1 MDSAALK
8 HSTIA
13 SIAWK
18 LFEKGGRAA
27 VELAVQVV
35 MARLLAPAQFGA
47 LAVMLVFVNTGN
59 VIVQSGLNTALVQTP
74 DMDDVDCSTVFW
86 MSLALALAMY
96 AALFVCAPA
105 IEGYAAAGKIAWP
118 MRVLGLVFLLNAL
131 NSVQIAIVQRNL
143 QLHKVFR
150 ATILAVLVSGAVGVA
165 LAVLA
170 AGLWALVVQQL
181 CYALV
186 NCAAMAAQVAWRPRA
201 AFDVHRARELR
212 SFGWKILA
220 AALLEQLY
228 QGVSDLIVGK
238 KYTPAALGFVSQGKK
253 YPQALGTVLDGAI
266 QPVMLSAVSRVQG
279 DAAMVKRLA
288 RRALKTSTYLI
299 FPMMTLVGT
308 AADPLVRLLL
318 GEQWVPCVPFFQ
330 LYCFIYALLPIHS
343 TNLQVINGVGRSD
356 LFLMFEIIRKSYAFA
371 LLAIA
376 AMCFAEPIWLVGCY
390 ALANVISTFVN
401 MWPVRRLVGYTCR
414 EQFSDMAPA
423 AGLALVSGAL
433 AVMAARAAAVPAGA
447 AVLLQA
453 AVMAAAYVGISALV
467 RVEAYAYLRD
477 TVLGGLRRR

>member
-47 LAVMLVFVNTGN
+47 LAVMLVFVNIGN

-96 AALFVCAPA
+96 GALFVCAPA

-118 MRVLGLVFLLNAL
+118 MRALGLVFLLNAL

-170 AGLWALVVQQL
+170 AGLWALVAQQL

-201 AFDVHRARELR
+201 AFDARRARELR
-212 SFGWKILA
+212 SFGWKILT

-266 QPVMLSAVSRVQG
+266 QPVMLSAVARVQS

-299 FPMMTLVGT
+299 FPMMTFVGT

-356 LFLMFEIIRKSYAFA
+356 LFLMFEVIRKSYAFA

-401 MWPVRRLVGYTCR
+401 MWPVRRLVGYAYG
-414 EQFSDMAPA
+414 EQFADMAPA
-423 AGLALVSGAL
+423 AVLALVSGAL
-433 AVMAARAAAVPAGA
+433 AVLAARAAAAPAGA

-453 AVMAAAYVGISALV
+453 AVMATAYVGLSALV

>member
-1 MDSAALK
+1 MDSAVLK
-8 HSTIA
+8 RSTIT
-13 SIAWK
+13 SIGWK

-35 MARLLAPAQFGA
+35 MARLLAPSQFGA
-47 LAVMLVFVNTGN
+47 LAVILVFVNIGN
-59 VIVQSGLNTALVQTP
+59 VIVQSGLNTALVQAP
-74 DMDDVDCSTVFW
+74 DMDDADCSTVFW
-86 MSLALALAMY
+86 MSLVLALVMY
-96 AALFVCAPA
+96 AALFAAAPL

-118 MRVLGLVFLLNAL
+118 MRALGLVFLLNAL
-131 NSVQIAIVQRNL
+131 DSVQIAIVQRSL

-150 ATILAVLVSGAVGVA
+150 ATISAVLVSGAVGIA
-165 LAVLA
+165 LAMLP
-170 AGLWALVVQQL
+170 AGLWALVAQQL

-186 NCAAMAAQVAWRPRA
+186 NCAVMAVQVAWRPRPVFRA
-201 AFDVHRARELR
+201 HRARELR

-266 QPVMLSAVSRVQG
+266 QPVMLSAVARVQG
-279 DAAMVKRLA
+279 DAVMVKRLA

-299 FPMMTLVGT
+299 FPMMTFVGT
-308 AADPLVRLLL
+308 AAEPLVRLLL

-356 LFLMFEIIRKSYAFA
+356 LFLMFEVIRKSYAFA

-376 AMCFAEPIWLVGCY
+376 AMCFTEPIWLVGCY

-401 MWPVRRLVGYTCR
+401 MWPVRRLVGYTYR

-423 AGLALVSGAL
+423 ALLALGSGAL
-433 AVMAARAAAVPAGA
+433 AVLAAHAAALPAGA
-447 AVLLQA
+447 EVLLQA
-453 AVMAAAYVGISALV
+453 AVMVAAYAGLSVLV
-467 RVEAYAYLRD
+467 RVEAFAYLRD
-477 TVLGGLRRR
+477 TALRGLRRR

>member
-8 HSTIA
+8 RSTIA

-35 MARLLAPAQFGA
+35 MARLLAPSQFGA
-47 LAVMLVFVNTGN
+47 LAVMLVFVNIGN

-74 DMDDVDCSTVFW
+74 DMDDADCSTVFW
-86 MSLALALAMY
+86 MSLALALVMY
-96 AALFVCAPA
+96 GALFAGAPA
-105 IEGYAAAGKIAWP
+105 IEGYAAAGEIAWP
-118 MRVLGLVFLLNAL
+118 LRCLGLVFPLNAL

-165 LAVLA
+165 LAMLS
-170 AGLWALVVQQL
+170 AGLWALVAQQL
-181 CYALV
+181 CYAFV
-186 NCAAMAAQVAWRPRA
+186 NCAAMAAQVAWRPRV
-201 AFDVHRARELR
+201 AFSVRRARELR
-212 SFGWKILA
+212 SFGWKILV

-228 QGVSDLIVGK
+228 QGVSDLVVGK
-238 KYTPAALGFVSQGKK
+238 KYTPTALGFVSQGKK

-266 QPVMLSAVSRVQG
+266 QPVMLSAVARVQG
-279 DAAMVKRLA
+279 DTVMVKRLA

-299 FPMMTLVGT
+299 FPMMMFVGA

-318 GEQWVPCVPFFQ
+318 GEQWAPCVPFFQ

-356 LFLMFEIIRKSYAFA
+356 LFLMFEVIRKSYAFA

-376 AMCFAEPIWLVGCY
+376 AMCFAEPVWLVGCY

-401 MWPVRRLVGYTCR
+401 MWPVRRLVGYTYR
-414 EQFSDMAPA
+414 EQFADMAPA
-423 AGLALVSGAL
+423 AVLALAAGAF
-433 AVMAARAAAVPAGA
+433 AALVARGAAVPAGA
-447 AVLLQA
+447 EVLLQA
-453 AVMAAAYVGISALV
+453 AAMALAYMGLSMLF

-477 TVLGGLRRR
+477 TVLRGLRRR